1 MPAMG
6 KLHRLFGSD
15 GPLSHLLPHYQ
26 PRPGQIEMARAV
38 ERALEQEEV
47 LICEAG
53 TGTGKTLAY
62 LLPAAL
68 SGKRVVISTAT
79 RALQDQ
85 IQHHDLPLLG
95 RVLQQCPPSVVMKG
109 LGNYLCLRRYEEW
122 QARASEPLL
131 ARRLPMAERWRSE
144 TQLGDLS
151 ELEGLGEGD
160 PWLGE
165 VQSSSETR
173 VGSQCRYYDSCFVT
187 RMKRE
192 AEQASLIIVNHH
204 LFFADLALR
213 GPHPGR
219 VIPDYDAVIFDEAH
233 QIEDIATRFFGVR
246 ITQRRFH
253 LLAEDARRALTLAQA
268 PRPDNLADQLE
279 RAQQQFFAALRAL
292 GAGQDGRVRLEVDS
306 FHGAPHRQYL
316 ELDALLDGLDH
327 AFEAARLHGDSPQSV
342 LDELEGLAR
351 RTAQM
356 RDGLAVIVDGAPG
369 RITWYERQGPSE
381 AIASSPVEVSK
392 TLRDRLFEQTPCVVL
407 TSATLTSSA
416 NALRSSEGQAPR
428 SSRFAFIRSR
438 VGLDSDERQVE
449 ELVVPSPFDFRNH
462 TLLYLPKAV
471 PDPRSQDFVTAAAPE
486 MAALIEAADGGAFVL
501 TTSLKAMQ
509 QLHRQLSHVL
519 SNRPLLLQG
528 QASKPSLLQRFKT
541 SRRAVLVAT
550 LGFWEGVDVPGDA
563 LRLVILEKI
572 PFAPPNDPLI
582 QARARSLEENGQ
594 SAFNELFIPHAQLT
608 LKQGFGRL
616 VRTERDVGVVA
627 LFDSRIHTRG
637 YGQRLLRE
645 LPPARRTTQLSDA
658 LEFLERHRPPAGAD

>member
-6 KLHRLFGSD
+6 KLDGLFGLE
-15 GPLSHLLPHYQ
+15 GALSRILPHYQ

-38 ERALEQEEV
+38 ERALGQEEV

-85 IQHHDLPLLG
+85 IRDHDLPLLG
-95 RVLQQCPPSVVMKG
+95 KVLGQRPPSVVMKG
-109 LGNYLCLRRYEEW
+109 LSNYLCLRRYDDW

-131 ARRLPMAERWRSE
+131 ARRLPMVERWRRE
-144 TQLGDLS
+144 TQRGDLS
-151 ELEGLGEGD
+151 ELEALGEDD

-173 VGSQCRYYDSCFVT
+173 VGSQCRYYDACFVT

-268 PRPDNLADQLE
+268 PYPDNLADQLE
-279 RAQQQFFAALRAL
+279 RVQQQFFAAVREL
-292 GAGQDGRVRLEVDS
+292 GPAQEGRLRLEVDS
-306 FHGAPHRQYL
+306 WHGAPHRQYL
-316 ELDALLDGLDH
+316 ELDALLDGLGH
-327 AFEAARLHGDSPQSV
+327 AFEAARLDGGAPDSV

-351 RTAQM
+351 RVTQL
-356 RDGLAVIVDGAPG
+356 RDGLAVVVDGAPG

-381 AIASSPVEVSK
+381 SITSSPVEVSN
-392 TLRDRLFEQTPCVVL
+392 TLRDRLFEQTPSVVL

-416 NALRSSEGQAPR
+416 NSLRSAEGQGAR
-428 SSRFAFIRSR
+428 SSRFAFIRAR
-438 VGLDSDERQVE
+438 VGLDGDERQVD

-462 TLLYLPKAV
+462 TLLYLPKGV
-471 PDPRSQDFVTAAAPE
+471 PDPRSQEFIATAAPE

-501 TTSLKAMQ
+501 TTSLKTMQ
-509 QLHRQLSHVL
+509 QLHRHLSTAL
-519 SNRPLLLQG
+519 SPRPLLLQG
-528 QASKPSLLQRFKT
+528 QGSKSSLLHRFKT
-541 SRRAVLVAT
+541 ARRAVLVAT

-594 SAFNELFIPHAQLT
+594 SSFNELFIPHAQLT

-645 LPPARRTTQLSDA
+645 LPPARRTTQLTDA
-658 LEFLERHRPPAGAD
+658 LEFLERHRPRAGGN